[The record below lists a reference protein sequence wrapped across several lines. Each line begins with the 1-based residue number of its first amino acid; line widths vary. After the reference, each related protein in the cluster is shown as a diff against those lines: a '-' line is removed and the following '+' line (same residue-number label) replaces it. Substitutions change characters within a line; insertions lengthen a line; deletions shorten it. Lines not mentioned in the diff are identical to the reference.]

1 MSREA
6 LYQEIHNLERRITL
20 LISEHAKL
28 KEQLDHKTQEAES
41 LKAKIGS
48 QETKLSNFQNKYNI
62 SKIVGGTAVGKE
74 DAGDLSQNEHF
85 WRNLGSWSYCSSL
98 LHRKQSA

>member
-74 DAGDLSQNEHF
+74 DAGELRRVLDDYIEEIDKCIAH
-85 WRNLGSWSYCSSL
+85 LGE
-98 LHRKQSA
+98 A